1 MSGGILNLSS
11 ICRFCHT
18 DGNFRSFTLP
28 NIHNGII
35 ESYGEILQKTFNI
48 TMIIPEAVNTSNMI
62 CDDCISSLTDAAKFK
77 DKVLACENKFREYV
91 KNEFFTLD
99 SDVKD
104 SFPLGIKVENNDE
117 NNQTGVKLEC
127 EFDETS
133 LVKIEK
139 SSICEEDE
147 DDTFDQDNNDEGYTP
162 DENIMTVELDL
173 TPQEKEI
180 KKGQKNSITNSMK
193 KKIIKKENKNAV
205 KSNITCCVC
214 FKNLSKI
221 EMPKHLETHKGSF
234 RCKHCQKEFKKYD
247 TLACH
252 IKREHKQNQ
261 IKKLYTCNFCQQSC
275 KTEKSLFSHLDR
287 HTRQKVFDCDICH
300 SRLKYKSKMVKH
312 IATHDPDRLDKIHEC
327 PQCSWRFAEKT
338 NLINHIKAVHERIR
352 NYPCTSCAMTF
363 ASKKNLTVHFRT
375 HTNERPYKCKLCPK
389 SFSVLDGLKKHKSR
403 RHSLTGIKK
412 VIGGVMEYKCKICS
426 VKFDHKGLY
435 MDHLKTHHEASS
447 VCDQC
452 GLVLC
457 DRSLARHRLTHAQP
471 RFTCDTCGRKFKYKM
486 QLAKH
491 VKSHLKT
498 VEKSECK
505 VCGKL
510 VVRLK
515 QHLHTHNRRF
525 RCAMCDKLYSERAH
539 LTRHFKEVHSGY
551 KLYGCDVCGKRYTTK
566 KGLLRHNLK
575 CRNNL
580 LKLQ

>member
-180 KKGQKNSITNSMK
+180 KKDLKNLMITNSMK
-193 KKIIKKENKNAV
+193 KKIRKRDNKNTV
-205 KSNITCCVC
+205 KSNITSCCVC
-214 FKNLSKI
+214 FQNLSKI
-221 EMPKHLETHKGSF
+221 ELPKHLETHKGPY
-234 RCKHCQKEFKKYD
+234 RCKYCQKKFNKYGTLSFHMKKEHK
-247 TLACH
+247 H
-252 IKREHKQNQ
+252 IKKN
-261 IKKLYTCNFCQQSC
+261 YTCNFCQESC
-275 KTEKSLFSHLDR
+275 KTEKILFKHLDR
-287 HTRQKVFDCDICH
+287 HTRLKVFDCDICH
-300 SRLKYKSKMVKH
+300 SRMKDRSCMIRH
-312 IATHDPDRLDKIHEC
+312 IRTHDPDRLDKIHEC
-327 PQCSWRFAEKT
+327 PQCSWRFANKT
-338 NLINHIKAVHERIR
+338 NLNNHIKIVHERIR
-352 NYPCTSCAMTF
+352 NYPCTSCARTF
-363 ASKKNLTVHFRT
+363 GSKKNLESHFRT
-375 HTNERPYKCKLCPK
+375 HTKERPYQCEICPK
-389 SFSVLDGLKKHKSR
+389 SFRVLAALKKHESCS
-403 RHSLTGIKK
+403 HSFTR
-412 VIGGVMEYKCKICS
+412 VIGGEMEYKCKTCS

-435 MDHLKTHHEASS
+435 IDHLKTHHEASS

-452 GLVLC
+452 GLVLSC

-471 RFTCDTCGRKFKYKM
+471 RFTCDMCGRKFRYKM
-486 QLAKH
+486 QLATH
-491 VKSHLKT
+491 VKGHLKK
-498 VEKSECK
+498 VGKSECE
-505 VCGKL
+505 VCGKF
-510 VVRLK
+510 VICLK

-525 RCAMCDKLYSERAH
+525 RCDMCYKSYSERAH
-539 LTRHFKEVHSGY
+539 LTRHMRDVHSDY
-551 KLYGCDVCGKRYTTK
+551 KLYGCDFCGKRYTHK
-566 KGLLRHNLK
+566 KGLVRHNLK
-575 CRNNL
+575 CRNN
-580 LKLQ
+580 